1 MSNTPAAG
9 NGNETAT
16 GLQFQHLGTPTVD
29 SETALT
35 ALNDPDCRELLEAA
49 TDEPR
54 TAAEL
59 IEASSIPRSTAYR
72 KIDLLTE
79 AGLFEEGIRIRT
91 DGKHASEY
99 RRAVDEITVSLS
111 ADDGVEIGMGAAAPA
126 CD

>member
-1 MSNTPAAG
+1 MTNPSTAG
-9 NGNETAT
+9 SRNETAT
-16 GLQFQHLGTPTVD
+16 GLQFRHPGTQTVD
-29 SETALT
+29 SEAALT
-35 ALNDPDCRELLEAA
+35 ALNDPDCRELLEVA

-59 IEASSIPRSTAYR
+59 IEACSIPRSTAYR

-99 RRAVDEITVSLS
+99 RRAVEEITVSLS
-111 ADDGVEIGMGAAAPA
+111 TDDGVEIGAGAAAPA